1 MNQPGKFILPA
12 VIWTQIQSVPSLSA
26 GSPLLTCPTQFLA
39 LVRPNADHTPGH
51 ITTITPIIQ
60 SLKQGFSP
68 SPSIL
73 LDILSKLLLL
83 NQRPGR
89 AFHLLLFCL
98 TLIDMTLLINRSTVS
113 W

>member
-60 SLKQGFSP
+60 SIKQRFPP
-68 SPSIL
+68 SSSVL
-73 LDILSKLLLL
+73 LDVLGELLLL
-83 NQRPGR
+83 HQHPGR
-89 AFHLLLFCL
+89 TFHRLLFRFTVVDL
-98 TLIDMTLLINRSTVS
+98 TFLISRYIVS
-113 W
+113 K